1 MTPNTHCY
9 FDYYQTKDPR
19 QEPWGI
25 GGYVSVGKV
34 YALDPYD
41 QLTEAER
48 PFILGVQANLWTEYV
63 AGMAHLQHM
72 LLPRLAAL
80 AEVGWACDRRDMENF
95 RVRLGELRRL
105 YERCGYRCAPYFFDR
120 TDE

>member
-1 MTPNTHCY
+1 M
-9 FDYYQTKDPR
+9 
-19 QEPWGI
+19 
-25 GGYVSVGKV
+25 
-34 YALDPYD
+34 
-41 QLTEAER
+41 
-48 PFILGVQANLWTEYV
+48 QANLWTEYV

-80 AEVGWACDRRDMENF
+80 AEVGWACDRRDMKSF